1 MIEIVKDIDDG
12 SVKFTDKNLQK
23 LIKIDHSL
31 FNDFLDIANDSEL
44 QKNLAESEEEDQN
57 AEIMKKIHEINQ
69 SIEKLTKFTTE
80 IVRVTQSSKTH

>member
-57 AEIMKKIHEINQ
+57 AEIMRKINEINQ

-80 IVRVTQSSKTH
+80 IVKVTQSSKTH